1 MERVREEPPL
11 GRLMADRGVEI
22 LAVSLAR
29 ADYAGLRRIL
39 GHSRWKLRRAWN
51 FRRALAFLRRR
62 PHGVVITEAGRPD
75 ASWKD
80 LLAGLARLPVPPNL
94 IVSSRLADEQLWAEV
109 LNLGGYDVLL
119 TPFQP
124 EELFRVCSAAWRE
137 WKGRVE
143 SVAVKA
149 RRRLEP
155 RAAMPVPLAHATP

>member
-1 MERVREEPPL
+1 M
-11 GRLMADRGVEI
+11 GRFTSELRQSGLMLDRGVDI

-29 ADYAGLRRIL
+29 ADYAALRRII

-62 PHGVVITEAGRPD
+62 PHGVVITDAGLPD
-75 ASWKD
+75 GAWKY
-80 LLAGLARLPVPPNL
+80 LLVGLAGLPVPPNL

-124 EELFRVCSAAWRE
+124 EELFRVASAAWRE
-137 WKGRVE
+137 WR
-143 SVAVKA
+143 A
-149 RRRLEP
+149 RMDSAAALARPGLEP
-155 RAAMPVPLAHATP
+155 PAGMPVPLAHAAH